1 MGLLTADAAVVGLTD
16 VETGAFLFE
25 GKSATGVEAGPSL
38 FEGGVKSED
47 VLGVEL
53 SFGATFETLRGVD
66 TELSARCVD
75 SEAGLLTADAAVVGR
90 TALETG
96 ASLLEDKSA
105 TGVEA
110 DTSLF
115 EGKSETAVEAGTS
128 LFEDKLCTGVEDEDV
143 LSVELTAGAT
153 FETLRGVDRE
163 LSAR

>member
-1 MGLLTADAAVVGLTD
+1 M
-16 VETGAFLFE
+16 
-25 GKSATGVEAGPSL
+25 
-38 FEGGVKSED
+38 
-47 VLGVEL
+47 
-53 SFGATFETLRGVD
+53 
-66 TELSARCVD
+66 
-75 SEAGLLTADAAVVGR
+75 GR

-96 ASLLEDKSA
+96 ASLLEGKSA

-110 DTSLF
+110 GTSLF

-163 LSAR
+163 LSA